1 MVRRQIRRRK
11 TLTRLLASKRH
22 QEASETYERNEL
34 IREFY
39 QVGSGTQMAKEFGLS
54 RQRINQIMQ
63 MKRPRI
69 CAVIVGNDLPAIE
82 GTKRFIDL
90 YEVRIDLIG
99 ESWPELVQEL
109 KKPWIACNRLAD
121 EGGGWKKDEASR
133 IEELLKATE
142 LGADII
148 DIELRTKNLAEIVP
162 LIKKRAKCL
171 LSSHDLAG
179 TPPLDSLKRIIE
191 RQLAAGA
198 DICKIVTTAS
208 SFRDNFAVL
217 QLIGEFPE
225 TKIVSFAMGP
235 SGSISRVLC
244 PLVGGYFTYASIEE
258 GRESASGQITVRDLR
273 KLYQMVV
280 S

>member
-1 MVRRQIRRRK
+1 
-11 TLTRLLASKRH
+11 
-22 QEASETYERNEL
+22 
-34 IREFY
+34 
-39 QVGSGTQMAKEFGLS
+39 
-54 RQRINQIMQ
+54 

-69 CAVIVGNDLPAIE
+69 CAVIAGNDLPAIE

-99 ESWPELVQEL
+99 YGWPKLVQEL

-121 EGGGWKKDEASR
+121 EGGRWEKSEASR

-142 LGADII
+142 LGADIV
-148 DIELRTKNLAEIVP
+148 DIELRTKNLDEIVP
-162 LIKKRAKCL
+162 LIKKKAKCL
-171 LSSHDLAG
+171 VSSHQLTG
-179 TPPLDSLKRIIE
+179 TPPLTTLRGMIHV
-191 RQLAAGA
+191 QLAAGA

-235 SGSISRVLC
+235 LGSVSRILC

-258 GRESASGQITVRDLR
+258 GKESASGQLTVRDLR
-273 KLYQMVV
+273 KLYEIVV
-280 S
+280 